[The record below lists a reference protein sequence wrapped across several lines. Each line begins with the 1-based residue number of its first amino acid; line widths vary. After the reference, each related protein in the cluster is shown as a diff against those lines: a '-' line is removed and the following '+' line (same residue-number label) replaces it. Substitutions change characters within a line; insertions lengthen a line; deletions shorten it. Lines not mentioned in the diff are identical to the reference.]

1 MSKHKKKN
9 MYIPS
14 STLLTIEPLTDNQ
27 KKVFEAWDDGKN
39 IFTSG
44 VAGSGKTFILLYLAL
59 KEALNKSSVI
69 DKVVLV
75 RSLLPSRDIGFLPGT
90 IEEKSDL
97 YQDPYRIL
105 VRYMFKLAS
114 DQDFVHLY
122 DKLIEQGSLQFVS
135 TSFLRGQTFD
145 KAVIICD
152 EFQNMLFHEL
162 DTLITRVGQDSRIMF
177 AGDFEQ
183 TDLRKHNGDRDGTAK
198 FQAILNTM
206 KEFQCVEFNFGDI
219 IRSGLVKSY
228 LIAKTN
234 MGLKT
239 QDFT

>member
-14 STLLTIEPLTDNQ
+14 STLLPIEPLTDNQ
-27 KKVFEAWDDGKN
+27 KKVFEAWKDGKN

-59 KEALNKSSVI
+59 KEALDKTSVI

-105 VRYMFKLAS
+105 VRFMFKLAN

-145 KAVIICD
+145 KSVIICD
-152 EFQNMLFHEL
+152 ICFIVSLFIVL
-162 DTLITRVGQDSRIMF
+162 LIVYFI
-177 AGDFEQ
+177 
-183 TDLRKHNGDRDGTAK
+183 
-198 FQAILNTM
+198 
-206 KEFQCVEFNFGDI
+206 
-219 IRSGLVKSY
+219 
-228 LIAKTN
+228 
-234 MGLKT
+234 
-239 QDFT
+239 

>member
-1 MSKHKKKN
+1 

-14 STLLTIEPLTDNQ
+14 NTLLTIEPLTDNQ
-27 KKVFEAWDDGKN
+27 KKVFDAWNDGKN

-59 KEALNKSSVI
+59 KEALNKSSMI

-75 RSLLPSRDIGFLPGT
+75 RSLLPSRDVGFLPGT

-114 DQDFVHLY
+114 DQDFIHLY

-135 TSFLRGQTFD
+135 TSFL
-145 KAVIICD
+145 
-152 EFQNMLFHEL
+152 
-162 DTLITRVGQDSRIMF
+162 TLQ
-177 AGDFEQ
+177 
-183 TDLRKHNGDRDGTAK
+183 
-198 FQAILNTM
+198 ILQHHLW
-206 KEFQCVEFNFGDI
+206 FCFY
-219 IRSGLVKSY
+219 Y
-228 LIAKTN
+228 LC
-234 MGLKT
+234 
-239 QDFT
+239 FY

>member
-1 MSKHKKKN
+1 MTITANNLIK
-9 MYIPS
+9 
-14 STLLTIEPLTDNQ
+14 IEPLGVNQ
-27 KKVFEAWDDGKN
+27 EKVFKAYTAGKN
-39 IFTSG
+39 VFASG
-44 VAGSGKTFILLYLAL
+44 IAGSGKTFILLYLAL
-59 KEALNKSSVI
+59 REVLDKSTPVEKVI
-69 DKVVLV
+69 LT
-75 RSLLPSRDIGFLPGT
+75 RSLLPSRDVGFLPGT

-105 VRYMFKLAS
+105 IKYLFQMSS
-114 DQDFVHLY
+114 DQEFAQLY
-122 DKLIEQGSLQFVS
+122 DNLVNQGTLQFIS

-145 KAVIICD
+145 RAVIICD

>member
-1 MSKHKKKN
+1 

-27 KKVFEAWDDGKN
+27 KKVFDAWDDGKN

-177 AGDFEQ
+177 AGDVEQ
-183 TDLRKHNGDRDGTAK
+183 TDLRKHNGDREGVGK
-198 FQAILNTM
+198 FQAILHTM
-206 KEFQCVEFNFGDI
+206 EEFECIDFDFGDI
-219 IRSGLVKSY
+219 IRSGLVRSY

-234 MGLKT
+234 LGLKT
-239 QDFT
+239 EDFT

>member
-1 MSKHKKKN
+1 

-14 STLLTIEPLTDNQ
+14 NTLLTIEPLTDNQ
-27 KKVFEAWDDGKN
+27 KKVFGAWDDGKN

-75 RSLLPSRDIGFLPGT
+75 RSLLPSRDVGFLPGT

-177 AGDFEQ
+177 AGDVEQ
-183 TDLRKHNGDRDGTAK
+183 TDLRKHSGDREGVGK
-198 FQAILNTM
+198 FQAISHTM
-206 KEFQCVEFNFGDI
+206 EEFEWIDFDFGDI
-219 IRSGLVKSY
+219 IRSGLVRSY

-234 MGLKT
+234 LGYKT
-239 QDFT
+239 EDFT

>member
-1 MSKHKKKN
+1 
-9 MYIPS
+9 
-14 STLLTIEPLTDNQ
+14 
-27 KKVFEAWDDGKN
+27 
-39 IFTSG
+39 
-44 VAGSGKTFILLYLAL
+44 
-59 KEALNKSSVI
+59 
-69 DKVVLV
+69 
-75 RSLLPSRDIGFLPGT
+75 
-90 IEEKSDL
+90 
-97 YQDPYRIL
+97 
-105 VRYMFKLAS
+105 
-114 DQDFVHLY
+114 
-122 DKLIEQGSLQFVS
+122 
-135 TSFLRGQTFD
+135 
-145 KAVIICD
+145 
-152 EFQNMLFHEL
+152 MLFHEL

>member
-1 MSKHKKKN
+1 

-27 KKVFEAWDDGKN
+27 KKVFDAWDDGKN

-75 RSLLPSRDIGFLPGT
+75 RSLLPSRDVGFLPGT